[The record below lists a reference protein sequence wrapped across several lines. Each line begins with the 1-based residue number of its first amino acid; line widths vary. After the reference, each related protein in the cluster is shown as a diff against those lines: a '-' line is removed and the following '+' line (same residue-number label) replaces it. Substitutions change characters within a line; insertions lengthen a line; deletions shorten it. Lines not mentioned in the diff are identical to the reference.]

1 VQVRTLGP
9 DEAGLH
15 REVRLRALRDAP
27 DSFGG
32 TIEKEASEPL
42 EYWEALTKSVSDAGR
57 NVLFLACED
66 AKVHG
71 MAYGLRDRESSDGA
85 RVGGMWVDPLMR
97 RRGVGRQIMSA
108 VIDWARVQGL
118 THIGLWAPVDSAAAI
133 GRYRQAGFR
142 ETEKRGQLRVGSAL
156 GIVEMARD
164 L

>member
-1 VQVRTLGP
+1 
-9 DEAGLH
+9 
-15 REVRLRALRDAP
+15 
-27 DSFGG
+27 
-32 TIEKEASEPL
+32 
-42 EYWEALTKSVSDAGR
+42 
-57 NVLFLACED
+57 
-66 AKVHG
+66 
-71 MAYGLRDRESSDGA
+71 
-85 RVGGMWVDPLMR
+85 MWVDPLMR